1 MKRFGFP
8 EQSSYSHLP
17 AKARQR
23 VNEKL
28 HAITIS
34 NPPLSQGIAN
44 MFTLL
49 NSFNIY
55 LQGFTFTEKTGRET
69 SEIYFNG
76 YVCKNSLLI
85 ITWYDGKLEVA
96 YLS

>member
-1 MKRFGFP
+1 MKRFDFP
-8 EQSSYSHLP
+8 EQYSYSHLP
-17 AKARQR
+17 AKKRQE
-23 VNEKL
+23 VNRKL
-28 HAITIS
+28 HDIIVS
-34 NPPLSQGIAN
+34 NPPLSQGIAAV
-44 MFTLL
+44 FTLL

-55 LQGFTFTEKTGRET
+55 LPGYTFTEKTGRET